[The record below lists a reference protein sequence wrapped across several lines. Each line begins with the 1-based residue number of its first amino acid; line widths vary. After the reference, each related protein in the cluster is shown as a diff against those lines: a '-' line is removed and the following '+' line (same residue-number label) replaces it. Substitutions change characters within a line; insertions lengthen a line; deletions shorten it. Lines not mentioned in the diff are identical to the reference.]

1 LKNTLPLKILRLL
14 NVAFLLGIAGCGS
27 DASGKKKSEER
38 ASKSADAMSEMYD
51 SKPARLELTKLKTAV
66 TSLDAIAD
74 IDFKNSDYAMVLR
87 CNSNFQ
93 LRGPTGKIM
102 RSPSGVIFESHPLE
116 MRATWED
123 ALGSTTS
130 CRLLGE
136 KVLRARFTDSI
147 ADDGRYFYVFNPCRE
162 SIATGKPLCSY
173 MLASTEDVDLRNTV
187 NEKTS
192 SIVSLLARKESQL
205 AGVAIRF
212 RKQMTISLNAQKSCE
227 NNEAVDAVKEARWKA
242 LSSALAT
249 GIAAAIGGAIAG
261 PQAAVNAAQKTLQW
275 IIENFP
281 PGTTHNSSNCRL
293 LADSEA
299 KAKELATEIDYIS
312 KEIGQLKKELTNL

>member
-1 LKNTLPLKILRLL
+1 MMKTSPLKIFRLL
-14 NVAFLLGIAGCGS
+14 NVMFLFVIPGCGS
-27 DASGKKKSEER
+27 DSGGKTTSENR
-38 ASKSADAMSEMYD
+38 ASKSADAMSEMDD
-51 SKPARLELTKLKTAV
+51 SKPARLELTKGKTSV

-74 IDFKNSDYAMVLR
+74 IDFKNSDYALVLR
-87 CNSNFQ
+87 CNSSFQ

-102 RSPSGVIFESHPLE
+102 RSPSGVISEGHPLE

-136 KVLRARFTDSI
+136 KVLRATFTDSL

-162 SIATGKPLCSY
+162 SIATGRPLCSY
-173 MLASTEDVDLRNTV
+173 MIASTEDVDLRNTL
-187 NEKTS
+187 NEKS
-192 SIVSLLARKESQL
+192 ASIVSLLAKKEAQL
-205 AGVAIRF
+205 ASVAIRF
-212 RKQMTISLNAQKSCE
+212 RQQMTISLNAQKSCE

-242 LSSALAT
+242 LSSVLAT

-261 PQAAVNAAQKTLQW
+261 PQAAVDAAQKTLQW

-299 KAKELATEIDYIS
+299 KAKELATEIDFIS
-312 KEIGQLKKELTNL
+312 KEIGQLQKELTNL